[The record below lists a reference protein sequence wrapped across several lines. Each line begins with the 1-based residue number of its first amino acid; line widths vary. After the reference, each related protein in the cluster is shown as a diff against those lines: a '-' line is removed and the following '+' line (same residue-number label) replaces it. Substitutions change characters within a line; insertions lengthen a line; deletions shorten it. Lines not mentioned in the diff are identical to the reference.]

1 MFSYKKKQQAIEHA
15 ETKGEEIMAT
25 KRDIDVSIET
35 TKKNLKRLNKVLDN
49 GITLKI
55 KTAMGGKHHG

>member
-1 MFSYKKKQQAIEHA
+1 MFLSKGKQADLHA
-15 ETKGEEIMAT
+15 EKRGKEIEAA
-25 KRDIDVSIET
+25 KRDIEVSVET
-35 TKKNLKRLNKVLDN
+35 TKKNIKRLNKVLDN